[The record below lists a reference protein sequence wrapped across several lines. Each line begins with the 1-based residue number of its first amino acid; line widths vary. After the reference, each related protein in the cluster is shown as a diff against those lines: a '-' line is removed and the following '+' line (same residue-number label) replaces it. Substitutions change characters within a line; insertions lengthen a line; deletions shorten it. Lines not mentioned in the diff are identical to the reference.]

1 MNPQD
6 VPPKPASPPTAGI
19 PRVDAAPAP
28 ASVTWP
34 PQHAEA
40 GPSTSGASESAPSGA
55 TASHRA
61 HRAKALWK
69 ALFAVVLIAV
79 VGGLVW
85 LALWLNSGAASPEAQ
100 GGQAGVLET
109 TPTPRATPLPLP
121 REGVKPADYA
131 VGDCFKD
138 FDPESLASTA
148 VPCDTG
154 HSAQLVA
161 TLHYPDSAKYPGAD
175 PLKVKALEVCQAAK
189 LGPAA
194 KQFQLN
200 YQRSFPSNTS
210 WESGDRRVDCYIT
223 ADGGNV
229 INASVQPRRPNRPGS
244 RPPALQAG

>member
-85 LALWLNSGAASPEAQ
+85 LALWLNSGAVSPEAQ

-154 HSAQLVA
+154 HSAQLVGVFR
-161 TLHYPDSAKYPGAD
+161 YPAGERYPGAET
-175 PLKVKALEVCQAAK
+175 LKAKALEICQATR

-194 KQFQLN
+194 NNFQLN
-200 YQRSFPSNTS
+200 YQRSFPSSTS
-210 WESGDRRVDCYIT
+210 WDAGDRRADCYVT
-223 ADGGNV
+223 APNGNV
-229 INASVQPRRPNRPGS
+229 INASVLP
-244 RPPALQAG
+244 